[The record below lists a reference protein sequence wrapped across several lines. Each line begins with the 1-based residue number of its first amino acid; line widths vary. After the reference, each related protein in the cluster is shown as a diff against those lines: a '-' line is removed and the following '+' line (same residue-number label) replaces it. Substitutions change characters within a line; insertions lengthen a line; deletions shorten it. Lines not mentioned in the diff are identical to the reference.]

1 MYGTQSFQQTNNK
14 DDNNVIKIIS
24 LRRQASKVVRLINHS
39 VSHASVVAS
48 FHLRTSSQDPTVGSE
63 IVREDCALLWFNPLL
78 EGQVEIRN
86 SYDSLPTFIC
96 TIASRSVCVCV
107 CVCMCVCMRWRKH
120 SLFLLQIL
128 LRSTTKKKS
137 SVSQRKRNQF
147 IFLFYKSKKKIFTNP
162 TYPWKNAWKVRAS
175 HENKN

>member
-1 MYGTQSFQQTNNK
+1 MVRNLQQTNDK

-24 LRRQASKVVRLINHS
+24 LRHQASKVVRLINHS

-63 IVREDCALLWFNPLL
+63 IVWEDCALLWFNPLL

-96 TIASRSVCVCV
+96 TIANRSVRVCV
-107 CVCMCVCMRWRKH
+107 WDEESTLSFFFR
-120 SLFLLQIL
+120 LFREARRREGVAYRREKEIN
-128 LRSTTKKKS
+128 S
-137 SVSQRKRNQF
+137 
-147 IFLFYKSKKKIFTNP
+147 IFYYKSKKE
-162 TYPWKNAWKVRAS
+162 KNRLILERMYNS
-175 HENKN
+175 